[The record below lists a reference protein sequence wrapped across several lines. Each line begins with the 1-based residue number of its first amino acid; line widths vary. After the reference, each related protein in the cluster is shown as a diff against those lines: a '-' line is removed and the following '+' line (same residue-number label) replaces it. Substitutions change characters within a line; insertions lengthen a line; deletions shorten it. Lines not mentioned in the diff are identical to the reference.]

1 MKKLLY
7 LLVAGLLMTTLVACN
22 SDAYIDESF
31 AEDPAVITTA
41 QADEPSYDDAL
52 KLMMKTFSND
62 FTKDELYRMYPP
74 ACWTYFEEVKG
85 KTLDEIY
92 ENFSSRMEANWE
104 IAKQTVGEGAAVK
117 YELLSRVEYEGNMYE
132 SFKEEIIAKYGIPYD
147 AFGICYEVKVMKA
160 TVGKLKEDLATQF
173 YHVIQID
180 DQWYVAEVLT
190 EMPIL

>member
-1 MKKLLY
+1 MNLDRVIAVRNNKTIYRDGDKCIKVFHEGYSKADILNEALNQ
-7 LLVAGLLMTTLVACN
+7 AKMEESGLSIPKVLEVTNVDGNWA
-22 SDAYIDESF
+22 I
-31 AEDPAVITTA
+31 V
-41 QADEPSYDDAL
+41 
-52 KLMMKTFSND
+52 
-62 FTKDELYRMYPP
+62 
-74 ACWTYFEEVKG
+74 FEYVKG